1 MARSSVSTV
10 SPSVVC
16 AARHLPSGSLIEE
29 VVRATA
35 EFCGSA
41 EYADDFT
48 VLVLKRLPRA

>member
-1 MARSSVSTV
+1 V
-10 SPSVVC
+10 
-16 AARHLPSGSLIEE
+16 IEE

-48 VLVLKRLPRA
+48 VLVLKRLPEGWQLQNIK